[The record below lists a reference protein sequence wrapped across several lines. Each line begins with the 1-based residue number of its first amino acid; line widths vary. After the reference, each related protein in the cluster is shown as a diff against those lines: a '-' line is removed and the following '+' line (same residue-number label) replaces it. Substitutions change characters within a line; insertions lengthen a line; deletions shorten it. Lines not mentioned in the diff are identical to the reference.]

1 MFYKRSV
8 LICLHCNKIKIK
20 RVVKNKKLQNIK
32 KFKFRIVL
40 YKEVNSNK
48 NFIEKTIKKD
58 LQKSIDTILV
68 IETTIKVSSIK
79 YLIIKFSC
87 VVKVQLTSTII

>member
-1 MFYKRSV
+1 
-8 LICLHCNKIKIK
+8 LHCNKIKIK

>member
-1 MFYKRSV
+1 M
-8 LICLHCNKIKIK
+8 HCNKIKIK